1 VHERLAAARE
11 VVLSRCGR
19 WVVAAGSGLLKAWF
33 EIVVDAVRADR
44 RLAAG
49 PRKDCDHR
57 AGQEEV

>member
-49 PRKDCDHR
+49 LRNDCDH
-57 AGQEEV
+57 